1 MTMSADQSN
10 LNLKLKQS
18 RRYLK
23 SDTESTIFAQL
34 EIFSDQTT
42 KIIQKNLHYCIV
54 IDSSGSMN
62 LGGNMDQAKNA
73 AINLVRGLPSTS
85 IVSIVAFDDN
95 VHVILDPKPASE
107 RLYIENMINSIKT
120 GAATAMHAGISKAFD
135 MIQQS
140 SNTIN
145 RLVVITDGLPNVPPC
160 RNEDFIRLAKKI
172 RNSGITI
179 GTVGIGANY
188 GEDLLMQIS
197 EFGGGSWEHV
207 SNVNNDLTKIVKDHA
222 TQMQNTIIINPELQ
236 ITLMDTAELLDAII
250 AKPRRMQV
258 DDLRTNN
265 NVISIGLKDII
276 KNEPHAIVLKIK
288 VPAGNGKNIPLL
300 TAKILAGNNV
310 CAGPKTIEISYT
322 LDKDLYS
329 KEDENISNAF
339 RGNETILL
347 QRKAINGDTIAA
359 ERAKTIIKVLEKP
372 GKLKDFARATVM
384 LANKIAGKIV
394 PELTESEKKEL
405 SHQTTIIETKKEE
418 N

>member
-1 MTMSADQSN
+1 
-10 LNLKLKQS
+10 
-18 RRYLK
+18 
-23 SDTESTIFAQL
+23 
-34 EIFSDQTT
+34 
-42 KIIQKNLHYCIV
+42 
-54 IDSSGSMN
+54 
-62 LGGNMDQAKNA
+62 
-73 AINLVRGLPSTS
+73 
-85 IVSIVAFDDN
+85 
-95 VHVILDPKPASE
+95 
-107 RLYIENMINSIKT
+107 
-120 GAATAMHAGISKAFD
+120 
-135 MIQQS
+135 
-140 SNTIN
+140 
-145 RLVVITDGLPNVPPC
+145 
-160 RNEDFIRLAKKI
+160 
-172 RNSGITI
+172 
-179 GTVGIGANY
+179 
-188 GEDLLMQIS
+188 
-197 EFGGGSWEHV
+197 
-207 SNVNNDLTKIVKDHA
+207 
-222 TQMQNTIIINPELQ
+222 MQNTIIINPELQ
-236 ITLMDTAELLDAII
+236 ITLMHTAELLDAII

-300 TAKILAGNNV
+300 TAKILEGNNV

-372 GKLKDFARATVM
+372 GKLKDLAHATVVKVM
-384 LANKIAGKIV
+384 EIAGKIV

-405 SHQTTIIETKKEE
+405 SHQTTIIETEKEE

>member
-120 GAATAMHAGISKAFD
+120 GAATAMHAGISKGFD

-160 RNEDFIRLAKKI
+160 WDEDFIKQAKKI

-179 GTVGIGANY
+179 GTVGIGADY
-188 GEDLLMQIS
+188 GEDLLMKVS
-197 EFGGGSWEHV
+197 EFGGGKWEHV
-207 SNVNNDLTKIVKDHA
+207 STVNDLTKIVKDHA

-265 NVISIGLKDII
+265 NVILIGLKDII
-276 KNEPHAIVLKIK
+276 KNESHAIALKIK
-288 VPAGNGKNIPLL
+288 VPAGSGKNIPLL
-300 TAKILAGNNV
+300 TAKILEGNNV

-322 LDKDLYS
+322 LDKGLYG
-329 KEDENISNAF
+329 KDDENISNAF

-372 GKLKDFARATVM
+372 GKLKDLAHATVM
-384 LANKIAGKIV
+384 KVMEIAGKIV

>member
-140 SNTIN
+140 SSNTIN

-160 RNEDFIRLAKKI
+160 RDEDFIQLAKKI

-179 GTVGIGANY
+179 GTVGIGADY
-188 GEDLLMQIS
+188 GEDLLMKVS
-197 EFGGGSWEHV
+197 EFGGGKWEHV
-207 SNVNNDLTKIVKDHA
+207 STVNDLTKIVKDHA

-288 VPAGNGKNIPLL
+288 VPAGSGKNIPLL
-300 TAKILAGNNV
+300 TAKILEGNNV

-322 LDKDLYS
+322 LDKDLCS
-329 KEDENISNAF
+329 KDDENISNAF

-372 GKLKDFARATVM
+372 GKLQGLARATVM
-384 LANKIAGKIV
+384 LANKISGKIA

-405 SHQTTIIETKKEE
+405 SHQTTIIETKREE

>member
-1 MTMSADQSN
+1 
-10 LNLKLKQS
+10 
-18 RRYLK
+18 
-23 SDTESTIFAQL
+23 
-34 EIFSDQTT
+34 
-42 KIIQKNLHYCIV
+42 
-54 IDSSGSMN
+54 MN

-160 RNEDFIRLAKKI
+160 MDEDFIQLAKKI
-172 RNSGITI
+172 RNCGITI
-179 GTVGIGANY
+179 GTVGIGADY
-188 GEDLLMQIS
+188 GEDLLMKVS
-197 EFGGGSWEHV
+197 EFGGGKWEHV
-207 SNVNNDLTKIVKDHA
+207 SNVNDLTKIVKDHA

-250 AKPRRMQV
+250 VKPRRMQV

-276 KNEPHAIVLKIK
+276 KNEPHAIALKIK

-329 KEDENISNAF
+329 KDDENISNAF

-372 GKLKDFARATVM
+372 GKLEGLARATVM
-384 LANKIAGKIV
+384 LANKIAGKIA

>member
-34 EIFSDQTT
+34 EIFSDETT

-54 IDSSGSMN
+54 IDCSGSMN

-140 SNTIN
+140 SSNTIN
-145 RLVVITDGLPNVPPC
+145 RMVVITDGLPNIPPC
-160 RNEDFIRLAKKI
+160 RDEDFIQLAKKI

-179 GTVGIGANY
+179 GTVGIGADY
-188 GEDLLMQIS
+188 GEDLLMKVS
-197 EFGGGSWEHV
+197 EFGGGKWEHV
-207 SNVNNDLTKIVKDHA
+207 SNVNDLTKIVKDHA
-222 TQMQNTIIINPELQ
+222 TQMQNTIIINQQNHYLH
-236 ITLMDTAELLDAII
+236 LLL
-250 AKPRRMQV
+250 V
-258 DDLRTNN
+258 WHL
-265 NVISIGLKDII
+265 GLDGLL
-276 KNEPHAIVLKIK
+276 VL
-288 VPAGNGKNIPLL
+288 
-300 TAKILAGNNV
+300 
-310 CAGPKTIEISYT
+310 
-322 LDKDLYS
+322 DLYWDLFLPWHQQ
-329 KEDENISNAF
+329 KKIFLEQLYCLVF
-339 RGNETILL
+339 IL
-347 QRKAINGDTIAA
+347 
-359 ERAKTIIKVLEKP
+359 
-372 GKLKDFARATVM
+372 
-384 LANKIAGKIV
+384 
-394 PELTESEKKEL
+394 
-405 SHQTTIIETKKEE
+405 
-418 N
+418 

>member
-1 MTMSADQSN
+1 MTMSTDQSN

-34 EIFSDQTT
+34 EIFSDETT

-54 IDSSGSMN
+54 IDCSGSMA

-160 RNEDFIRLAKKI
+160 RDEDFIQLAKKI
-172 RNSGITI
+172 RNCGITI
-179 GTVGIGANY
+179 GTVGIGAFY
-188 GEDLLMQIS
+188 GEDLLMKIS
-197 EFGGGSWEHV
+197 EFGGGKWEHV
-207 SNVNNDLTKIVKDHA
+207 SNVNDLTKIVKDHA

-276 KNEPHAIVLKIK
+276 KNESHAIALKIK

-300 TAKILAGNNV
+300 TAKILEGNNV

-322 LDKDLYS
+322 FDKSLYG
-329 KEDENISNAF
+329 KDDENISNAF

-372 GKLKDFARATVM
+372 GKLKGLARATVV

-405 SHQTTIIETKKEE
+405 SHQTTIIETEKEE